1 MTLEE
6 LEGGQMIQN
15 EKMRFYREAMGWS
28 RVEYAKISGFNEGYI
43 SMVEKGQRAVSKP
56 YSEKMKRVLL
66 EHPVELT
73 ERAAALLEVL
83 KPTEKVS

>member
-1 MTLEE
+1 MT
-6 LEGGQMIQN
+6 QN

-28 RVEYAKISGFNEGYI
+28 RIEYAKISGFNEGYV
-43 SMVEKGQRAVSKP
+43 SMVEKGRRAVSKS
-56 YSEKMKRVLL
+56 YSEKMERVLL

>member
-28 RVEYAKISGFNEGYI
+28 RLEYAKISGFNEGYI

-83 KPTEKVS
+83 NPTEKVS

>member
-1 MTLEE
+1 MNE
-6 LEGGQMIQN
+6 N

-28 RVEYAKISGFNEGYI
+28 RVEYAEMSGFNENYV

-56 YSEKMKRVLL
+56 YSEKMERVLL

>member
-1 MTLEE
+1 MT
-6 LEGGQMIQN
+6 QN

-28 RVEYAKISGFNEGYI
+28 RVEYASLSGFNETYV
-43 SMVEKGQRAVSKP
+43 SMVERGRRAVSKP
-56 YSEKMKRVLL
+56 YSEKMERVLL
-66 EHPVELT
+66 EHTGELT

>member
-1 MTLEE
+1 MNE
-6 LEGGQMIQN
+6 N

-28 RVEYAKISGFNEGYI
+28 RVEYAEMSGFNENYV
-43 SMVEKGQRAVSKP
+43 SMVEKGRRAVSKP
-56 YSEKMKRVLL
+56 YSEKMERVLL

>member
-1 MTLEE
+1 MT
-6 LEGGQMIQN
+6 QN
-15 EKMRFYREAMGWS
+15 EKMQFYREAMGWS
-28 RVEYAKISGFNEGYI
+28 RVEYAKMSGFNEGYV
-43 SMVEKGQRAVSKP
+43 SMVEKGRRAVSKT
-56 YSEKMKRVLL
+56 YSEKMEHILL

>member
-1 MTLEE
+1 MT
-6 LEGGQMIQN
+6 QN

-28 RVEYAKISGFNEGYI
+28 RIKYAEMSGFNENYVL
-43 SMVEKGQRAVSKP
+43 MVEKGRRAVSKP
-56 YSEKMKRVLL
+56 YSEKMERVLL

-83 KPTEKVS
+83 RPTEKVS